1 MRRGQARLGSGE
13 GHRMVLVI
21 WGMAT
26 WGGVIIYKT
35 GTKGN
40 CLLFLNRSTETGLQA
55 GGGFAGSPSG
65 LCVCNGIWCLSFLN
79 HITTLTPSEAGIRW
93 THSLVLFLK
102 FCQSIQRMLRK
113 DTGSLRMARNEG
125 LNIERLT
132 LIAKVSPN
140 HECLSTALPALH
152 L

>member
-1 MRRGQARLGSGE
+1 MRREDRVPKHNEARRGQARLGSGE

-65 LCVCNGIWCLSFLN
+65 LCVCNGI
-79 HITTLTPSEAGIRW
+79 
-93 THSLVLFLK
+93 
-102 FCQSIQRMLRK
+102 
-113 DTGSLRMARNEG
+113 
-125 LNIERLT
+125 
-132 LIAKVSPN
+132 
-140 HECLSTALPALH
+140 
-152 L
+152 